1 LDHINQIKDDD
12 RVCNLRP
19 ADDNKNQYNVAMW
32 ETNTSGFK
40 GVGWDKADSNWYA
53 RIRFNGKRKSLGR
66 FDCKYEAAKAYRQA
80 SAALHGE
87 FSTVK

>member
-1 LDHINQIKDDD
+1 MVVRFGLW
-12 RVCNLRP
+12 L
-19 ADDNKNQYNVAMW
+19 
-32 ETNTSGFK
+32 
-40 GVGWDKADSNWYA
+40 
-53 RIRFNGKRKSLGR
+53 IRLVNGKRKSLGR